1 MSSDFSPTP
10 DIPEDKI
17 RFREVVLGGASWS
30 HVVKRGSTLRL
41 IDPQGGANVSALFF
55 NYELLVERYNMSDT
69 LKAQHVAYLT
79 TGRALYSDMG
89 RILVSLTQDT
99 SGWHDTICGHSTAA
113 IIEKKYGPATFQ
125 EHRNRYHRNGRD
137 SFLVELGKYGLGAKD
152 LVPNANFFSKVTVD
166 EAGALH
172 FDETHARQGAFVD
185 LRAELNTLVVLNT
198 CPHPLAPAGNYAPKP
213 VHLVVYSSDP
223 AGPDDV
229 VRTFRPENA
238 RGLEITDRYFM

>member
-1 MSSDFSPTP
+1 MFSPTP
-10 DIPEDKI
+10 DIPEDKV

-30 HVVKRGSTLRL
+30 HVLKRGSTLRI

-55 NYELLVERYNMSDT
+55 NFELMVERYNMSDT

-89 RILVSLTQDT
+89 RILVSVTNDT

-113 IIEKKYGPATFQ
+113 LVERKYGKASFQ
-125 EHRNRYHRNGRD
+125 EHRNKYHRNGRD

-166 EAGALH
+166 DVGGLH
-172 FDETHARQGAFVD
+172 FDESHAKAGTHVD
-185 LRAELNTLVVLNT
+185 LRAGLNTLVVLNT
-198 CPHPLAPAGNYAPKP
+198 CPHPLAPGGTYDPKP
-213 VHLVVYSSDP
+213 VHLVVYSSEP

-229 VRTFRPENA
+229 VRTFRPEND
-238 RGLEITDRYFM
+238 RGLILTDRYFM